1 MVRGDKQYRHQGVR
15 VNLETARAAPALR
28 KAGLADYVA
37 IMRLDHVTKHVFVV
51 PGIILA
57 LLLRGSQ
64 VHLTLWP
71 FIAGALVAVSIAS
84 ANYVINE
91 WLDRDFDAL
100 HPTKSMRTA
109 VKAQLD
115 GSVVWALWAALVAFG
130 LAVAASASMTM
141 FYTALIFAAQGIVY
155 NVQPLRSKDYAYI
168 DVLTESIN
176 NPLRLLIGWAMVD
189 PTTLPPASILLG
201 YWLGGAFLMGAKRLS
216 EYREIVASHGRDL
229 LVRYRASF
237 AGYDEFK
244 LTASCFVYALL
255 SGMALAIFFV
265 KYRIEY
271 ILVLPVIAIL
281 FGQYMALS
289 MRPAS
294 TAQKPE
300 KLFQERSL
308 MLIVAVLVVVFGV
321 ATVVNLPLMD
331 ALTTQ
336 SFIQLQ

>member
-1 MVRGDKQYRHQGVR
+1 
-15 VNLETARAAPALR
+15 
-28 KAGLADYVA
+28 
-37 IMRLDHVTKHVFVV
+37 
-51 PGIILA
+51 
-57 LLLRGSQ
+57 
-64 VHLTLWP
+64 
-71 FIAGALVAVSIAS
+71 
-84 ANYVINE
+84 
-91 WLDRDFDAL
+91 
-100 HPTKSMRTA
+100 
-109 VKAQLD
+109 
-115 GSVVWALWAALVAFG
+115 
-130 LAVAASASMTM
+130 
-141 FYTALIFAAQGIVY
+141 
-155 NVQPLRSKDYAYI
+155 
-168 DVLTESIN
+168 
-176 NPLRLLIGWAMVD
+176 MVD
-189 PTTLPPASILLG
+189 PTTLPPASILIG

-237 AGYDEFK
+237 AGYDEFN

-308 MLIVAVLVVVFGV
+308 MLIVAILVVVFAI
-321 ATVVNLPLMD
+321 ATVVNIPLMNT
-331 ALTTQ
+331 LTTQ
-336 SFIQLQ
+336 SYIQLQ

>member
-1 MVRGDKQYRHQGVR
+1 M
-15 VNLETARAAPALR
+15 NLETARAAPALR
-28 KAGLADYVA
+28 KAGLSDYVA

-57 LLLRGSQ
+57 LLLRGTQ

-71 FIAGALVAVSIAS
+71 FIAGAIVAVSIAS

-91 WLDRDFDAL
+91 WLDRGFDAL

-115 GSVVWALWAALVAFG
+115 GSLVWALWAALVAVG
-130 LAVAASASMTM
+130 LGVAASASSTM
-141 FYTALIFAAQGIVY
+141 FFTALIFAAQGIVY

-244 LTASCFVYALL
+244 LTASCLVYALL

-308 MLIVAVLVVVFGV
+308 MLIVAVMVVVFAI
-321 ATVVNLPLMD
+321 ATVVNIPLMNT
-331 ALTTQ
+331 LTTQ
-336 SFIQLQ
+336 NYIQLQ